1 MAWPPRATGVDVVE
15 FQQRAGRATP
25 PGGAHKRALAPVS
38 LPHRAPHLGGD
49 VPVVRRRAPL
59 AGAGLIGGGELA
71 ALELADGRVEGA
83 VEHPRQIP
91 RGDLVTEQGLQV
103 LQLVV
108 RGLFEG
114 DLERE
119 SLG

>member
-1 MAWPPRATGVDVVE
+1 MYWWFAVE
-15 FQQRAGRATP
+15 
-25 PGGAHKRALAPVS
+25 
-38 LPHRAPHLGGD
+38 
-49 VPVVRRRAPL
+49 RRWR
-59 AGAGLIGGGELA
+59 GLIGGGELA
-71 ALELADGRVEGA
+71 PLELADGRVEGA

>member
-1 MAWPPRATGVDVVE
+1 M
-15 FQQRAGRATP
+15 
-25 PGGAHKRALAPVS
+25 
-38 LPHRAPHLGGD
+38 
-49 VPVVRRRAPL
+49 VRRRAPL

-83 VEHPRQIP
+83 VEHPRQLP
-91 RGDLVTEQGLQV
+91 RGDLVAQQRLQV
-103 LQLVV
+103 SQLVV

-119 SLG
+119 ALACERRDLGSLGLNTPRGVLIDRPGATRRLGGQGRG